1 MITLPMTEFM
11 NNVKNYTV
19 NKGIMLKLLFVFFT
33 LIIVFG
39 CQSKYP
45 GVPESYFT
53 LLDSAFAKAGSNAAE
68 LQKALAEAPEEQKK
82 GMAFIISYMPK
93 RYLTTLSAAFLLEN
107 SEYAYKAREKYAWCA
122 ALPDSV
128 FFNEVLPYANIS
140 ENRDPWRKN
149 FFERFSKYADGKENM
164 VDAIFAIARPINKEV
179 KVEYNTKRS
188 KVDLSPT
195 EAMAEN
201 MATCTGLSIILTDA
215 FRSVGIP
222 SRLAGTAM
230 WTNYKGNHTWSEVW
244 VDNQWQFIEYYP
256 DTLNKS
262 WFLAD
267 AGKADPDN
275 MLHWIYATS
284 YKPTGLW
291 YYAAVDGEHVLD
303 SVDTSGFPEDL
314 KERYKRRESGQKKG
328 EPYIWGVN
336 VTQRYIDLYQKSLE
350 SSQLNDD
357 EMMADLVVFAN
368 ADTTKSESRISC
380 RVDIFEGENK
390 IDFGYSPRKT
400 DDMNLFLK
408 FKLKKGT
415 EYKAIVSNPGEG
427 IEQTFSIAT
436 GNNPV
441 KEYKLVLKK

>member
-1 MITLPMTEFM
+1 MIFAAISILWS
-11 NNVKNYTV
+11 
-19 NKGIMLKLLFVFFT
+19 
-33 LIIVFG
+33 

-45 GVPESYFT
+45 GVPESYHV
-53 LLDSAFAKAGSNAAE
+53 LLDSAFIKAGENIVE
-68 LQKALAEAPEEQKK
+68 LQKALNEVPKEQKE

-93 RYLTTLSAAFLLEN
+93 RDLTSLSAEFLLEN
-107 SEYAYKAREKYAWCA
+107 SEYAYKARNKYSWCA
-122 ALPDSV
+122 SLPDSV

-140 ENRDPWRKN
+140 ETRDPWRKD
-149 FFERFSKYADGKENM
+149 FFERFSKYVDDKDNV

-188 KVDLSPT
+188 KVDSSPK
-195 EAMAEN
+195 EAMTEN

-230 WTNYKGNHTWSEVW
+230 WTNFKGNHTWSEVL

-267 AGKADPDN
+267 AGKADPNN

-284 YKPTGLW
+284 YKPTGMP
-291 YYAAVDGEHVLD
+291 YYAGVSSSDLMDVVDLN
-303 SVDTSGFPEDL
+303 SLPEPM
-314 KERYKRRESGQKKG
+314 KSRFERMKSRSEERKHE
-328 EPYIWGVN
+328 EPYIWGIN
-336 VTQRYIDLYQKSLE
+336 VTQRYVDLYQKSMENSKLSDNE
-350 SSQLNDD
+350 L
-357 EMMADLVVFAN
+357 MASFVVFADEN
-368 ADTTKSESRISC
+368 TSKSESRIDC
-380 RVDIFEGENK
+380 RVEIFEGENK

-408 FKLKKGT
+408 LKLKKET
-415 EYKAIVSNPGEG
+415 AYKAIVTNPAKNVN
-427 IEQTFSIAT
+427 QTFDIKTNNDSI
-436 GNNPV
+436 G
-441 KEYKLVLKK
+441 EFRLVLKNE

>member
-1 MITLPMTEFM
+1 M
-11 NNVKNYTV
+11 KAV
-19 NKGIMLKLLFVFFT
+19 NKLFLFLVISAV
-33 LIIVFG
+33 LWG

-45 GVPESYFT
+45 GVPQSYNT
-53 LLDSAFAKAGSNAAE
+53 LLDSAFATAGENVVE
-68 LQKALAEAPEEQKK
+68 LQNALKKAPKEQKE
-82 GMAFIISYMPK
+82 GMAYIISYMPK
-93 RYLTTLSAAFLLEN
+93 RDLTTLTAAFLLEN
-107 SEYAYKAREKYAWCA
+107 SEYAYKAREKYTWCA
-122 ALPDSV
+122 ALPDSI

-140 ENRDPWRKN
+140 ETRDPWRKD
-149 FFERFSKYADGKENM
+149 FFERFSKYADGKETM

-188 KVDLSPT
+188 KVDLSPK

-215 FRSVGIP
+215 LRSVGIP

-267 AGKADPDN
+267 AGKADPNN

-284 YKPTGLW
+284 YKPTGLY
-291 YYAAVDGEHVLD
+291 YYAAVDGAHVIENPNI
-303 SVDTSGFPEDL
+303 SSMPYEMQT
-314 KERYKRRESGQKKG
+314 RYLRMKDRPKKG

-336 VTQRYIDLYQKSLE
+336 VTQQYIDLYHKSLE
-350 SSQLNDD
+350 NSKLNDN
-357 EMMADLVVFAN
+357 ELMADFVVFAD

-380 RVDIFEGENK
+380 RVDIFEGDNK
-390 IDFGYSPRKT
+390 VDFGYSPRKT

-408 FKLKKGT
+408 FKLKKEI
-415 EYKAIVSNPGEG
+415 EYKAVVTNPGEG
-427 IEQTFSIAT
+427 INQTFPILT
-436 GNNPV
+436 DNNSAQ
-441 KEYKLVLKK
+441 EFKLIL

>member
-1 MITLPMTEFM
+1 MRI
-11 NNVKNYTV
+11 KTV
-19 NKGIMLKLLFVFFT
+19 NKLFLFLAVSVVLLS
-33 LIIVFG
+33 
-39 CQSKYP
+39 CQPKYP
-45 GVPESYFT
+45 GVPEFYNT
-53 LLDSAFAKAGSNAAE
+53 LLDSAFVKAGDNAAE
-68 LQKALAEAPEEQKK
+68 LQKALAEVPLEQKE
-82 GMAFIISYMPK
+82 GMAFIISHMPK
-93 RYLTTLSAAFLLEN
+93 RDLTTLTAAFLLEN
-107 SEYAYKAREKYAWCA
+107 SEYAYKAREKYPWCA
-122 ALPDSV
+122 ALPDSI

-140 ENRDPWRKN
+140 ETRDPWRKD

-188 KVDLSPT
+188 KVDLSPK

-291 YYAAVDGEHVLD
+291 YYAAVDGAHVLD
-303 SVDTSGFPEDL
+303 SIDTSGFPEEM
-314 KERYKRRESGQKKG
+314 KARFKRMESRPKKG

-336 VTQRYIDLYQKSLE
+336 VTQKYIDLYHESLE
-350 SSQLNDD
+350 NSKLNEI
-357 EMMADLVVFAN
+357 EMMADLVVFAV

-380 RVDIFEGENK
+380 RVDIYEGVEK
-390 IDFGYSPRKT
+390 VDFGYSPRQT

-408 FKLKKGT
+408 FRLKKGK
-415 EYKAIVSNPGEG
+415 EYKAVVTNPGEG
-427 IEQTFSIAT
+427 INQTFPILT
-436 GNNPV
+436 GNNSNQ
-441 KEYKLVLKK
+441 EFKLVLKK

>member
-1 MITLPMTEFM
+1 MVFYDSLVIKFKWVNTCIFNMT
-11 NNVKNYTV
+11 K
-19 NKGIMLKLLFVFFT
+19 IQILLLLAVVLFSS
-33 LIIVFG
+33 
-39 CQSKYP
+39 CQPKYP
-45 GVPESYFT
+45 GVPEFYNT
-53 LLDSAFAKAGSNAAE
+53 LLDSAFVKAGDNAAE
-68 LQKALAEAPEEQKK
+68 LQKALAEVPLEQKE
-82 GMAFIISYMPK
+82 GMAFIISHMPK
-93 RYLTTLSAAFLLEN
+93 RDLTTLTAAFLLEN
-107 SEYAYKAREKYAWCA
+107 SEYAYKAREKYPWCA
-122 ALPDSV
+122 ALPDSI

-140 ENRDPWRKN
+140 ETRDAWRKD

-188 KVDLSPT
+188 KVDLSPK

-291 YYAAVDGEHVLD
+291 YYAAVDGAHVLD
-303 SVDTSGFPEDL
+303 SIDTSGFPE
-314 KERYKRRESGQKKG
+314 EMQARFKRMEDRPKKG

-336 VTQRYIDLYQKSLE
+336 VTQKYIDLYQESLE
-350 SSQLNDD
+350 NSKLNED
-357 EMMADLVVFAN
+357 EMMAGLVVFAD

-380 RVDIFEGENK
+380 RVDIFEGDNK

-408 FKLKKGT
+408 FRLKK
-415 EYKAIVSNPGEG
+415 
-427 IEQTFSIAT
+427 
-436 GNNPV
+436 V
-441 KEYKLVLKK
+441 KEYKAVVTNPGENISQTFPVLTGNNSFQEFKLVLKN

>member
-1 MITLPMTEFM
+1 MRI
-11 NNVKNYTV
+11 KSV
-19 NKGIMLKLLFVFFT
+19 NKLFQFLAVSVVLLS
-33 LIIVFG
+33 

-45 GVPESYFT
+45 GVPESYYT
-53 LLDSAFAKAGSNAAE
+53 LLDSAFIKAGDNSSE
-68 LQKALAEAPEEQKK
+68 LQKALSEVPSEQKE

-93 RYLTTLSAAFLLEN
+93 RDLTTLTAAFLLEN
-107 SEYAYKAREKYAWCA
+107 SEYAYKAREKYSWCA
-122 ALPDSV
+122 ALPDSI

-140 ENRDPWRKN
+140 ETRDPWRKD

-188 KVDLSPT
+188 KVDLSPK

-267 AGKADPDN
+267 AGKADPNN

-284 YKPTGLW
+284 FKPTGLY
-291 YYAAVDGEHVLD
+291 YYAAVDGAHVLD
-303 SVDTSGFPEDL
+303 SIDTSGFPEEM
-314 KERYKRRESGQKKG
+314 KARFKRMESRPKKG
-328 EPYIWGVN
+328 DPYIWGVN
-336 VTQRYIDLYQKSLE
+336 VTQKYIDLYQESLE
-350 SSQLNDD
+350 NSKLNED
-357 EMMADLVVFAN
+357 EMMADLVVFAD

-408 FKLKKGT
+408 FRLKKGT
-415 EYKAIVSNPGEG
+415 EYKAVVTNPGEG
-427 IEQTFSIAT
+427 INQTFPILT
-436 GNNPV
+436 GNN
-441 KEYKLVLKK
+441 ESEEFKLVLKN

>member
-1 MITLPMTEFM
+1 
-11 NNVKNYTV
+11 VKN
-19 NKGIMLKLLFVFFT
+19 LLFFI
-33 LIIVFG
+33 LITAIFCG

-45 GVPESYFT
+45 GVPESYYT
-53 LLDSAFAKAGSNAAE
+53 LLDSAFIKAGDNSSE
-68 LQKALAEAPEEQKK
+68 LQKALSEVPSEQKE

-93 RYLTTLSAAFLLEN
+93 RDLTTLTAAFLLEN
-107 SEYAYKAREKYAWCA
+107 SEYAYKAREKYSWCA
-122 ALPDSV
+122 ALPDSI

-140 ENRDPWRKN
+140 ETRDPWRKD

-188 KVDLSPT
+188 KVDLSPK

-267 AGKADPDN
+267 AGKADPEN

-291 YYAAVDGEHVLD
+291 YYAAVDGAHVLD
-303 SVDTSGFPEDL
+303 SIDTSGFPEEM
-314 KERYKRRESGQKKG
+314 KARFKRMESRPKKG

-336 VTQRYIDLYQKSLE
+336 VTQKYIDLYQESLE
-350 SSQLNDD
+350 NSKLNED
-357 EMMADLVVFAN
+357 EMMADLVVFAD

-408 FKLKKGT
+408 FRLKKGT
-415 EYKAIVSNPGEG
+415 EYKAVVTNPGEG
-427 IEQTFSIAT
+427 INQTFPILT
-436 GNNPV
+436 GNN
-441 KEYKLVLKK
+441 ESEEFKLVLKN